1 MEKKARIS
9 GLLPS
14 KLLRN
19 SVSWSRVRTDSVVG
33 ISGTSSKS
41 VACSTLSDSSEMP
54 GGQSRKITSY
64 SALSGASR
72 LPSRRDGF
80 LAASSTRSRLR

>member
-1 MEKKARIS
+1 MEKKATIV

-14 KLLRN
+14 KPLMN

-33 ISGTSSKS
+33 ISGTISASA
-41 VACSTLSDSSEMP
+41 ACSTLSDSNEMP

-64 SALSGASR
+64 SPLSGASKLAILR
-72 LPSRRDGF
+72 AGF
-80 LAASSTRSRLR
+80 FAASSTRSRFR